1 MKMQPT
7 TRLRYLASGVD
18 GGQDDVVVPVG
29 RLHPGALQGGG
40 VRVVQEPRLPVQLL
54 GRAALGAPRQR
65 PHAQPMPA
73 TAAAASGL
81 GAVDQQPAG
90 GGGAVVGRQ
99 RRHRRRAFA
108 GGGHVRDAPAGRWR
122 GRVVVG
128 GGGLV
133 GGPVDEA
140 LEAGLGRGPRA
151 PDHHR
156 DFIGAVSAKTKK

>member
-1 MKMQPT
+1 MMKMQPT
-7 TRLRYLASGVD
+7 TRLRYLASRVD

-65 PHAQPMPA
+65 PHAKPMP
-73 TAAAASGL
+73 AAAASGL
-81 GAVDQQPAG
+81 GTVDQQPAG
-90 GGGAVVGRQ
+90 GGCTVVGRQ

-108 GGGHVRDAPAGRWR
+108 GGSHVRDAPAGRWR

-133 GGPVDEA
+133 GGSVDEA
-140 LEAGLGRGPRA
+140 LETGLG
-151 PDHHR
+151 
-156 DFIGAVSAKTKK
+156 